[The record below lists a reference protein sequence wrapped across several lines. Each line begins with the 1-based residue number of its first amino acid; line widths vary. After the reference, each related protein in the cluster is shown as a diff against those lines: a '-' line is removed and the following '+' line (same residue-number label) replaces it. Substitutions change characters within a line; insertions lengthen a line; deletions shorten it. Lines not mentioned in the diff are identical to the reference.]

1 MMKKIH
7 VLAIVMMAVVCQPVF
22 ADNHAMNNDGIN
34 GDLERTRLA
43 KLVQEI
49 DFMQKRVAAI
59 KRQAPSDDRLH
70 FNYRALETDLRLMR
84 SGITQYINASLKL
97 GRVIKPLRGHYSEK

>member
-1 MMKKIH
+1 MKKTRLAM
-7 VLAIVMMAVVCQPVF
+7 LAIVMIATWQPSFAAGNAV
-22 ADNHAMNNDGIN
+22 NNGDIN

-43 KLVQEI
+43 KLVREI
-49 DFMQKRVAAI
+49 DFMQKRVAVI

-70 FNYRALETDLRLMR
+70 FNYRALQTDLRLMR

-97 GRVIKPLRGHYSEK
+97 GRAIKPFSGHYSEK